1 MEKKIYVKPEAE
13 HIVFYSEEEIANM
26 QLVGDG
32 EGGVIGGEV
41 GGSSRPDSWGND

>member
-32 EGGVIGGEV
+32 DGGVIGGGISGVENP
-41 GGSSRPDSWGND
+41 GWGKD